1 MFSWSCLRAG
11 TQTANHQLDTPD
23 LKHDTRAMTENTFT
37 HPIHVIKIGG
47 NQIDDRDFLAAMV
60 DTIST
65 VRKDGV
71 HPVIVHGGGQEII
84 QLHDE
89 LGVPFDYVEGLR
101 VTSEQSI
108 RLVKMALNG
117 IANLRIVRWLV
128 NSGIDA
134 IGLNGIDLGL
144 IRVERYMVGNRD
156 IGRVGKITAVHI
168 KKIEPLLNANM
179 VPVISPIS
187 LGHDG
192 FSYNVNADHVA
203 EAMAVALRAP
213 RLIFITNVPN
223 VQIAGRPMRVLDASQ
238 IEDLIFG
245 QFITGGM
252 IPKVRSAVSAINAG
266 VPAALIADL
275 ENYSQGE
282 GTVIVR
288 ND

>member
-1 MFSWSCLRAG
+1 
-11 TQTANHQLDTPD
+11 
-23 LKHDTRAMTENTFT
+23 MTENIFS

-47 NQIDDRDFLAAMV
+47 NQIDDRDFLTEMV
-60 DTIST
+60 ETIST
-65 VRKDGV
+65 IRKDGV
-71 HPVIVHGGGQEII
+71 YPVIVHGGGQEIV

-128 NSGIDA
+128 NGGIDA

-144 IRVERYMVGNRD
+144 IRVERYRVGDRD
-156 IGRVGKITAVHI
+156 IGRVGKITAVHVR
-168 KKIEPLLNANM
+168 KIEPLLKANM

-203 EAMAVALRAP
+203 EAIAVALQAP
-213 RLIFITNVPN
+213 RVVFITNVPN
-223 VQIAGRPMRVLDASQ
+223 VQIADRPMRVLDASQ

-266 VPAALIADL
+266 VPAALITNL
-275 ENYSQGE
+275 ENYSRGE
-282 GTVIVR
+282 GTVITR

>member
-1 MFSWSCLRAG
+1 MKERTS
-11 TQTANHQLDTPD
+11 P
-23 LKHDTRAMTENTFT
+23 

-47 NQIDDRDFLAAMV
+47 NQIDDRDFLATMV
-60 DTIST
+60 ETIAT
-65 VRKDGV
+65 IRKGGVR
-71 HPVIVHGGGQEII
+71 PVIVHGGGQEIVR
-84 QLHDE
+84 LHDE

-128 NSGIDA
+128 NSDIDA

-144 IRVERYMVGNRD
+144 IRVERYLVGDKD
-156 IGRVGKITAVHI
+156 IGRVGKITAVHV
-168 KKIEPLLNANM
+168 KKLEPILSANM
-179 VPVISPIS
+179 VPVISPVS

-203 EAMAVALRAP
+203 EAMAVALQAL
-213 RLIFITNVPN
+213 RLVFITDVPN
-223 VQIAGRPMRVLDASQ
+223 VQIAGRPMRMLDADQ

-245 QFITGGM
+245 HFITGGM
-252 IPKVRSAVSAINAG
+252 IPKVRSAVSALSAG
-266 VPAALIADL
+266 VPAAMISNF

-282 GTVIVR
+282 GTMIVR
-288 ND
+288 S